1 MSDCPTLERLKRL
14 EAGELS
20 DHEADV
26 VLAHLPTCSRCAG
39 TLERLRREDLDARVV
54 RAALQ
59 DSTIYPDGATSP
71 DAYGAEHSEHGWDI
85 PDYERVQLC
94 GEGAYGTVWAVR
106 DRVGVHRAL
115 KIIDLERLRSLN
127 TQCRESA
134 ALEVY
139 CRHVQRHPNLIEI
152 FHVGMQRD
160 RLYYTMELAD
170 DDTSRKPVRDTFP
183 KNYRALTLERVIE
196 HGPIRVDTS
205 VEVVLRLLRG
215 LARLHVLGLAHR
227 DVKPANVIFVQRQPK
242 LADIGMITTNTAG
255 PSLVGTPHYMP
266 PDGRMDLTAD
276 TYAMGRT
283 LYELM
288 AGRAGAGFPRLP
300 REVLDSS
307 TGWDMDGVEAV
318 LTKACSAD
326 ATNRFQYARQML
338 EAVEA
343 CRQLPFDSLFADLGL
358 IERAASQARR
368 SPYAPIAI
376 AAISALP
383 WVLLLI
389 LTLVIAAKVL

>member
-1 MSDCPTLERLKRL
+1 MSDCPTLERLKCL

-26 VLAHLPTCSRCAG
+26 VLAHLPTCPRCAG

-59 DSTIYPDGATSP
+59 DSTICPDGATSP
-71 DAYGAEHSEHGWDI
+71 DACGEDHAEHGWDI
-85 PDYERVQLC
+85 PDYERVRLC

-152 FHVGMQRD
+152 FHVGMQRH

-170 DDTSRKPVRDTFP
+170 DDASRKPVRDTFP

-196 HGPIRVDTS
+196 HGPDLPTAMS
-205 VEVVLRLLRG
+205 S
-215 LARLHVLGLAHR
+215 
-227 DVKPANVIFVQRQPK
+227 RQ
-242 LADIGMITTNTAG
+242 T
-255 PSLVGTPHYMP
+255 
-266 PDGRMDLTAD
+266 
-276 TYAMGRT
+276 
-283 LYELM
+283 
-288 AGRAGAGFPRLP
+288 
-300 REVLDSS
+300 
-307 TGWDMDGVEAV
+307 
-318 LTKACSAD
+318 
-326 ATNRFQYARQML
+326 
-338 EAVEA
+338 
-343 CRQLPFDSLFADLGL
+343 
-358 IERAASQARR
+358 
-368 SPYAPIAI
+368 
-376 AAISALP
+376 
-383 WVLLLI
+383 
-389 LTLVIAAKVL
+389 